1 MKEKLIR
8 FMQGRYGVDQFTRFL
23 MGVAL
28 ACMIISLF
36 TRNAVWSFLILLVL
50 VYSYFRMFSKNI
62 QKRYAENQKYLQ
74 MTAGIRKKMGI
85 LPEGYEGQKNPSHL
99 QMPWLQ
105 TENQG
110 SEGKRENRNPLP
122 EVSNRIYQ
130 EELTGEKYVRVRNC

>member
-1 MKEKLIR
+1 
-8 FMQGRYGVDQFTRFL
+8 MQGRYGVDQFTRFL

-36 TRNAVWSFLILLVL
+36 TRNAVWSFLNLISSGLQLFPYVL
-50 VYSYFRMFSKNI
+50 
-62 QKRYAENQKYLQ
+62 QKYPEALCGKSEISADDCRNQ
-74 MTAGIRKKMGI
+74 KKMGI

>member
-1 MKEKLIR
+1 MHDHFSFYQKCRLVVSDLISSGL
-8 FMQGRYGVDQFTRFL
+8 Q
-23 MGVAL
+23 
-28 ACMIISLF
+28 LF
-36 TRNAVWSFLILLVL
+36 PYVL
-50 VYSYFRMFSKNI
+50 
-62 QKRYAENQKYLQ
+62 QKYPEALCGKSEISADDCRNQ
-74 MTAGIRKKMGI
+74 KKMGI

-122 EVSNRIYQ
+122 EVSNGIYQ